1 MTRARWL
8 TPHGPPTARASHDDP
23 AWADERNVR
32 LVLMKH
38 GVEGVEE
45 IPVEEFAFVAA
56 QIAQFK
62 RKPVT
67 VEGIEKLKQDARWQR
82 TRRQGLDRAADLLNR
97 ERAEYRKLGWREHE
111 RRWEEAIAVLR
122 MPRGVFDNPNDWLRD
137 LNNHGITPWD
147 YMASTI
153 VCTLFHALVPYGVIP
168 PLVVGWRNSFV
179 RR

>member
-1 MTRARWL
+1 
-8 TPHGPPTARASHDDP
+8 
-23 AWADERNVR
+23 
-32 LVLMKH
+32 MKH